1 MGLVEIVIGIA
12 TVGGDKSPRRE
23 SLFGLFSAERSVMTD
38 IGTWMPAMSGMR
50 RGERWVC
57 VW

>member
-1 MGLVEIVIGIA
+1 MEIVIGIA

-23 SLFGLFSAERSVMTD
+23 SLFGGFSAERSVMTD